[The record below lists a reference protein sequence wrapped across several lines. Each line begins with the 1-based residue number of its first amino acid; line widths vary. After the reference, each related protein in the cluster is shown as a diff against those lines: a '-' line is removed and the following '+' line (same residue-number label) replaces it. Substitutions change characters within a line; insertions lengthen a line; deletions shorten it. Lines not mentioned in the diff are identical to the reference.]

1 MENRVTLG
9 TNKKRPAIVFLVA
22 GQSNA
27 GGCGVASPEA
37 HEAQGFHIERPLV
50 PRSTAKEAGLSTN
63 PDDYTHSYIWVP
75 DHGFERIDP
84 NRNAKPGKPDT
95 PGHGMELPVLREL
108 EKRFPENDIFVIKY
122 GPGAT
127 NLHEQWNPETQN
139 CECPC
144 YATWLGYYRR
154 AMPKLVGAYPEVRVV
169 GLYWDQGESDGI
181 DNKADEYAE
190 NLAGFIGIA
199 RRDTGLLE
207 LPFFIRKHI
216 FTWPNIDT
224 IIAAQE
230 AVVADDP
237 LCHML
242 DIDLGSRQKNYEAW
256 AYSPDNGH
264 LSSKA
269 FVELNRKLFDGPLRE
284 AKMDSFNSIIHR

>member
-1 MENRVTLG
+1 M
-9 TNKKRPAIVFLVA
+9 
-22 GQSNA
+22 
-27 GGCGVASPEA
+27 
-37 HEAQGFHIERPLV
+37 
-50 PRSTAKEAGLSTN
+50 
-63 PDDYTHSYIWVP
+63 
-75 DHGFERIDP
+75 
-84 NRNAKPGKPDT
+84 
-95 PGHGMELPVLREL
+95 LREL

-127 NLHEQWNPETQN
+127 NLHEQWNPERQN

-190 NLAGFIGIA
+190 NLGGFIA
-199 RRDTGLLE
+199 TVRRDTGLLE

-284 AKMDSFNSIIHR
+284 AKIDSFNSIIHR